1 MKKDRFK
8 GDITKEIFVIN
19 QIALT
24 EFSKHDYFLTYSGF
38 IKVTIISEF
47 SRGITKHDI

>member
-1 MKKDRFK
+1 MKKDQFK
-8 GDITKEIFVIN
+8 VDITKEIFVIN
-19 QIALT
+19 QITLT

-47 SRGITKHDI
+47 SREITKHDI